1 MYAKNTTRLQ
11 ERLDVYWIVHNFVRV
26 HFTTRQGPAVALG
39 ILQCGLSLKEI
50 FLTDIEQVLREKK
63 PFILR
68 CMLDGIKKRQ
78 GGLSN
83 GPDSR

>member
-1 MYAKNTTRLQ
+1 LPGRPMLQ
-11 ERLDVYWIVHNFVRV
+11 HGVKYGQKLMH
-26 HFTTRQGPAVALG
+26 TCRQA
-39 ILQCGLSLKEI
+39 
-50 FLTDIEQVLREKK
+50 DIEQVLREKK

>member
-1 MYAKNTTRLQ
+1 MPTDDYLIDTTIL
-11 ERLDVYWIVHNFVRV
+11 
-26 HFTTRQGPAVALG
+26 VA
-39 ILQCGLSLKEI
+39 
-50 FLTDIEQVLREKK
+50 DIEQVLREKK

>member
-1 MYAKNTTRLQ
+1 LYGFYQTVLPFDNVNNKP
-11 ERLDVYWIVHNFVRV
+11 F
-26 HFTTRQGPAVALG
+26 
-39 ILQCGLSLKEI
+39 
-50 FLTDIEQVLREKK
+50 TDIEQVLREKK